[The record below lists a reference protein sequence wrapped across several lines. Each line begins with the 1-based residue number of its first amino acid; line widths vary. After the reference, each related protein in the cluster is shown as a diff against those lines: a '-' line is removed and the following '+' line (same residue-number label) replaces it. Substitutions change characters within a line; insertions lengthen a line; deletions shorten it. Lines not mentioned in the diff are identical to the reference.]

1 MKIFSLLFIFYALQ
15 INVLF
20 ANQNIA
26 FIDMNR
32 IINETKAGSSILK
45 QLNDVN
51 NKILKKLSVEEE
63 NLKKKEIK
71 LISQKNILSQS
82 DFEVNFNKLKTEIN
96 EYNQNKNTIINNF
109 NKKKNINTNEFLLV
123 INKII
128 AEYSDTKNISIIL
141 QKKYLVLG
149 KSELDLS
156 DEIIVIID
164 KNIKE
169 FKIK

>member
-71 LISQKNILSQS
+71 LISQKNILSSS

-96 EYNQNKNTIINNF
+96 EYNQNKNKIINNF
-109 NKKKNINTNEFLLV
+109 NKKKTINTNEFLLI

-128 AEYSDTKNISIIL
+128 AEYSDTKDISIIL
-141 QKKYLVLG
+141 QKKYLVLA
-149 KSELDLS
+149 KNELDLS
-156 DEIIVIID
+156 DEIIAIID
-164 KNIKE
+164 KNIKK

>member
-32 IINETKAGSSILK
+32 IINETKAGSSILM
-45 QLNDVN
+45 QLNEIN
-51 NKILKKLSVEEE
+51 NKNLKKFSADGEE
-63 NLKKKEIK
+63 LKKKEIK

>member
-20 ANQNIA
+20 ANQNIV

-51 NKILKKLSVEEE
+51 NKILKKLSADEE

-71 LISQKNILSQS
+71 LISQKNILSSS

-96 EYNQNKNTIINNF
+96 EYNQNKNKIINNF
-109 NKKKNINTNEFLLV
+109 NKKKTINTNEFLLI

-128 AEYSDTKNISIIL
+128 AEYSDTKDISIIL
-141 QKKYLVLG
+141 QKKYLVLA
-149 KSELDLS
+149 KNELDLS
-156 DEIIVIID
+156 DEIIAIID
-164 KNIKE
+164 KNIKK

>member
-32 IINETKAGSSILK
+32 IINETKAGSSILQ

-96 EYNQNKNTIINNF
+96 EYNQNKNKIINNF
-109 NKKKNINTNEFLLV
+109 SKKKTINTNEFFLA

-128 AEYSDTKNISIIL
+128 AEYSDIKDISIIL

-164 KNIKE
+164 KTIKE

>member
-1 MKIFSLLFIFYALQ
+1 MKIFSILFIFYALQ

-96 EYNQNKNTIINNF
+96 EYNQNKNKIINNF
-109 NKKKNINTNEFLLV
+109 SRKKTINTNEFFLA

-128 AEYSDTKNISIIL
+128 AEYSDIKDISIIL

>member
-1 MKIFSLLFIFYALQ
+1 
-15 INVLF
+15 
-20 ANQNIA
+20 
-26 FIDMNR
+26 MNR

-51 NKILKKLSVEEE
+51 NKILKKLSAEEE

-71 LISQKNILSQS
+71 LISQKNILSPS

>member
-1 MKIFSLLFIFYALQ
+1 MKTLSLLFIFYALQ

-51 NKILKKLSVEEE
+51 NKILKKLSAEEE

-71 LISQKNILSQS
+71 LISQKNILSPS

-96 EYNQNKNTIINNF
+96 EYNQNKNKIINNF
-109 NKKKNINTNEFLLV
+109 SRKKTINTNEFFSA

-128 AEYSDTKNISIIL
+128 AEYSDIKDISIIL

>member
-1 MKIFSLLFIFYALQ
+1 MKTLSVLFIFYALQ

-51 NKILKKLSVEEE
+51 NKILKKLSAEEE

-71 LISQKNILSQS
+71 LISQKNILSPS

>member
-1 MKIFSLLFIFYALQ
+1 MKTLSLLFIFYALQ

-51 NKILKKLSVEEE
+51 NKILKKLSADEE

-71 LISQKNILSQS
+71 LISQKNILSSS

-96 EYNQNKNTIINNF
+96 EYNQNKNKIINNF
-109 NKKKNINTNEFLLV
+109 NKKKTINTNEFLLI

-128 AEYSDTKNISIIL
+128 AEYSDIKDISIIL

>member
-1 MKIFSLLFIFYALQ
+1 MKILSLLFIFYTLQ

-20 ANQNIA
+20 ANQNIV

-51 NKILKKLSVEEE
+51 NKILKKLSADEE

-71 LISQKNILSQS
+71 LISQKNILSPS

-96 EYNQNKNTIINNF
+96 EYNQNKNKIINNF
-109 NKKKNINTNEFLLV
+109 SKKKTINTNEFFLA

-128 AEYSDTKNISIIL
+128 AEYSDIKDISIIL

>member
-1 MKIFSLLFIFYALQ
+1 M
-15 INVLF
+15 
-20 ANQNIA
+20 
-26 FIDMNR
+26 
-32 IINETKAGSSILK
+32 
-45 QLNDVN
+45 
-51 NKILKKLSVEEE
+51 
-63 NLKKKEIK
+63 
-71 LISQKNILSQS
+71 
-82 DFEVNFNKLKTEIN
+82 NFNKLKTEIN
-96 EYNQNKNTIINNF
+96 EYNQNKNKIINNF
-109 NKKKNINTNEFLLV
+109 SRKKTINTNEFFSA

-128 AEYSDTKNISIIL
+128 AEYSDIKDISIIL

>member
-1 MKIFSLLFIFYALQ
+1 MKTLSLLFIFYALQ

-51 NKILKKLSVEEE
+51 NKILKKLSAEEE

-71 LISQKNILSQS
+71 LISQKNILSPS

>member
-96 EYNQNKNTIINNF
+96 EYNQNKNKIINNF
-109 NKKKNINTNEFLLV
+109 SRKKTINTNEFLLA

-128 AEYSDTKNISIIL
+128 AEYSDIKDISIIL

>member
-1 MKIFSLLFIFYALQ
+1 MKTLSLLFIFYALQ

-51 NKILKKLSVEEE
+51 NKILKKLSADEE

-71 LISQKNILSQS
+71 LISQKNILSSS

-96 EYNQNKNTIINNF
+96 EYNQNKNKIINNF
-109 NKKKNINTNEFLLV
+109 NKKKTINTNEFLLI

-128 AEYSDTKNISIIL
+128 AEYSDTKDISIIL
-141 QKKYLVLG
+141 QKKYLVLA
-149 KSELDLS
+149 KNELDLS
-156 DEIIVIID
+156 DEIIAIID
-164 KNIKE
+164 KNIKK

>member
-71 LISQKNILSQS
+71 LISQKNILSPS

>member
-1 MKIFSLLFIFYALQ
+1 MKTLSLLFIFYALQ

-71 LISQKNILSQS
+71 LISQKNILSPS

>member
-1 MKIFSLLFIFYALQ
+1 MKILSLLFIFYALQ

-51 NKILKKLSVEEE
+51 NKILKKLSAEEE

-71 LISQKNILSQS
+71 LISQKNILSPS

-96 EYNQNKNTIINNF
+96 EYNQNKNIIINNF
-109 NKKKNINTNEFLLV
+109 NKKKTINTNEFLLA

-128 AEYSDTKNISIIL
+128 AEYSDTKDISIIL

>member
-1 MKIFSLLFIFYALQ
+1 MKIFSLLFIFYVLQ

-51 NKILKKLSVEEE
+51 NKILKKLNAEEE

-82 DFEVNFNKLKTEIN
+82 DFELNFKKLKTEIN
-96 EYNQNKNTIINNF
+96 EYNQKKNKIINNF
-109 NKKKNINTNEFLLV
+109 SKKKTINTNKFFLE

-128 AEYSDTKNISIIL
+128 AEYSDIKDISIIL

>member
-96 EYNQNKNTIINNF
+96 EYNQNKNKIINNF
-109 NKKKNINTNEFLLV
+109 SRKKTINTNEFFLA

-128 AEYSDTKNISIIL
+128 AEYSDIKDISIIL

>member
-1 MKIFSLLFIFYALQ
+1 MKTLSVLFIFYALQ

-71 LISQKNILSQS
+71 LISQKNILSPS

-96 EYNQNKNTIINNF
+96 EYNQNKNKIIKNF
-109 NKKKNINTNEFLLV
+109 SRKKTINTNEFFSA

-128 AEYSDTKNISIIL
+128 AEYSDIKDISIIL

>member
-1 MKIFSLLFIFYALQ
+1 MKTLSLLFIFYALQ

-51 NKILKKLSVEEE
+51 NKILKKLSADEE

-96 EYNQNKNTIINNF
+96 EYNQNKNKIINNF
-109 NKKKNINTNEFLLV
+109 NKKKTINTNEFLLI

-128 AEYSDTKNISIIL
+128 AEYSDTKDISIIL
-141 QKKYLVLG
+141 QKKYLVLA
-149 KSELDLS
+149 KNELDLS
-156 DEIIVIID
+156 DEIIAIID
-164 KNIKE
+164 KNIKK